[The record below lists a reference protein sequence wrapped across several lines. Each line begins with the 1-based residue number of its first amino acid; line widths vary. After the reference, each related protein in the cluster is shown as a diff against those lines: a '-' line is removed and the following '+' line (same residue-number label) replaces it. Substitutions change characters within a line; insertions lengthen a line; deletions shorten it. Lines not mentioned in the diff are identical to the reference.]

1 MNGFEETNNPCS
13 DDGGGYMA
21 ACEAVADAF
30 PPNGW
35 AKWIIP
41 TQTYFVVPCS
51 TENYGQ
57 IFADF
62 AAAISGHRRGL

>member
-1 MNGFEETNNPCS
+1 
-13 DDGGGYMA
+13 MA